1 MQAQSSKVKG
11 KFCLQRHSYEGFH
24 SHRGTPN
31 WMVCS
36 GKSMKILVNIDD
48 LGVPPVSG
56 KPPYKIERWCW
67 SPAKKKDTAPRKRAK
82 RDDHELYAHMTSST
96 PWFLG
101 MTQNYCLKRWLQI
114 LQKLQLWLG
123 IPSIPTLPKGLPR
136 PRWYGD
142 AHLLL
147 LSFPF
152 MSPSCQFHIVHTTWP
167 RMRWDWTG
175 FHDRKIYRNYQKT
188 NMFLSFLESST
199 LVYPVGIDVINILP
213 TWNMEKS
220 PFFVWQVSGCLPSR
234 NQTWLGKSPQNEHA

>member
-1 MQAQSSKVKG
+1 M
-11 KFCLQRHSYEGFH
+11 
-24 SHRGTPN
+24 N
-31 WMVCS
+31 
-36 GKSMKILVNIDD
+36 
-48 LGVPPVSG
+48 
-56 KPPYKIERWCW
+56 KIERWCW

-96 PWFLG
+96 PMVPGHDSKLLPETMAPDTSKTTIVAG
-101 MTQNYCLKRWLQI
+101 DSINSKRSQR
-114 LQKLQLWLG
+114 
-123 IPSIPTLPKGLPR
+123 GLPR

-213 TWNMEKS
+213 TWNMENHH
-220 PFFVWQVSGCLPSR
+220 VWQVSGCLPSR
-234 NQTWLGKSPQNEHA
+234 NQTWLGNPLKMNMLKWGNHIPSGNLR